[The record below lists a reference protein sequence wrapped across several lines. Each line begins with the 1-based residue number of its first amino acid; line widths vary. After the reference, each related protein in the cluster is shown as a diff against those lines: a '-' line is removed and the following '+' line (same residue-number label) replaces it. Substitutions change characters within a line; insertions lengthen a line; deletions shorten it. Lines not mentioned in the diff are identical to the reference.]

1 MWIHLLV
8 IAAAVATFGDGAVNA
23 RATDR
28 DERFRRLDARL
39 RVIANAGIDAPQRVI
54 IRVRPGARDAM
65 KRTLASRGGSL
76 VADHAAVEALTAF
89 VRGKDLEALANGST
103 VLSVSADAVVRPNG
117 LLGGLLGGVLN
128 LAGGLVTGLSN
139 TVGSILDPSEMV
151 GPPVP
156 PKVLRETLGLSSQWT
171 GRGIGIAVI
180 DSGLEMSAD
189 FDGRIAAF
197 YDFTEGRSLQ
207 TTPSDGYGHG
217 THVAGTIAGTGALS
231 VNRDYR
237 GIAPNAKLLVLKV
250 LDQNGAG
257 YTSDVIRAIDFAV
270 TNRVRYGIQII
281 NLSLGHPILEP
292 AATDP
297 LVAAVERAT
306 SAGVIVVT
314 AAGNQGKN
322 PDTGLTGYAG
332 ITSPGNAPSALTAG
346 ALKTDD
352 TAKRDDDRIPDYSS
366 AGPTWF
372 DGIVKPDIIA
382 PGHNIIAAAAKKGT
396 IYKSYPQLK
405 AADGDYMRLSGTS
418 MASAV
423 TSGVVA
429 LALEAHRATQ
439 GAYVPRP
446 TPNAIKAAL
455 HYTAIAV
462 HNDLGLQ
469 DDPLREGSGSL
480 NGHGAIE
487 LARAMDTSSPY
498 GAYWLAP
505 SPSPWSIIGGQA
517 VPWQQQVIWGNGII
531 WGSTASINQQAWSTG
546 IIWGSSADW
555 DNGIIWGSNDLVWTN
570 PQSWASGIIWG
581 SNAIG
586 TQSYSDE
593 GIIWGSTDGM
603 TSASTAWRIPEE

>member
-1 MWIHLLV
+1 MLATAL
-8 IAAAVATFGDGAVNA
+8 AAFGDGAASA
-23 RATDR
+23 RGSDQR
-28 DERFRRLDARL
+28 LRRLDARL
-39 RVIANAGIDAPQRVI
+39 RVVANAGINTPQRVI
-54 IRVRPGARDAM
+54 IRVRPGAREAM

-76 VADHAAVEALTAF
+76 IADHGSAEALTA
-89 VRGKDLEALANGST
+89 VIRGKELESLSNGST
-103 VLSVSADAVVRPNG
+103 VLSVSADAIVRPNG
-117 LLGGLLGGVLN
+117 LLGGLLGGVLGGVLD
-128 LAGGLVTGLSN
+128 LAGGLVQGLAN

-156 PKVLRETLGLSSQWT
+156 PKVLRDTLGVNNSQWT

-180 DSGLEMSAD
+180 DSGLEMSAE
-189 FDGRIAAF
+189 FDGRVTGF
-197 YDFTEGRSLQ
+197 FDFTDGRSVQ
-207 TTPSDGYGHG
+207 ATPSDGYGHG
-217 THVAGTIAGTGALS
+217 THVAGTIAGTGLLS
-231 VNRDYR
+231 ANRDYR

-250 LDQNGAG
+250 LDETGAG
-257 YTSDVIRAIDFAV
+257 YTSDVIRAVDFAV
-270 TNRVRYGIQII
+270 ANRVRYNIQII

-306 SAGVIVVT
+306 RAGVIVVA
-314 AAGNQGKN
+314 AAGNLGKN

-332 ITSPGNAPSALTAG
+332 ITSPGNAPSALTVG

-352 TAKRDDDRIPDYSS
+352 TVTRSDDRIPDYSS

-372 DGIVKPDIIA
+372 DAIVKPDVIA
-382 PGHNIIAAAAKKGT
+382 PGHNIIAAAAKRGT
-396 IYKSYPQLK
+396 IYKAYPQLK
-405 AADGDYMRLSGTS
+405 ATDGDYMRLSGTS

-429 LALEAHRATQ
+429 LALEAHKATQ

-455 HYTAIAV
+455 QYTSIAV
-462 HNDLGLQ
+462 TNDVGLQ
-469 DDPLREGSGSL
+469 YDPLREGSGAL
-480 NGHGAIE
+480 NGQGAVE
-487 LARAMDTSSPY
+487 LARAMDTSSPL
-498 GAYWLAP
+498 GAYWLSP
-505 SPSPWSIIGGQA
+505 SPSPWSVIGGQA
-517 VPWQQQVIWGNGII
+517 LPWQQQVIWGNGII

-546 IIWGSSADW
+546 IIWGSHAGW
-555 DNGIIWGSNDLVWTN
+555 DEGIIWGSHDLVWTN

-586 TQSYSDE
+586 TQSYGGDE

-603 TSASTAWRIPEE
+603 TSATTAWRIPEE